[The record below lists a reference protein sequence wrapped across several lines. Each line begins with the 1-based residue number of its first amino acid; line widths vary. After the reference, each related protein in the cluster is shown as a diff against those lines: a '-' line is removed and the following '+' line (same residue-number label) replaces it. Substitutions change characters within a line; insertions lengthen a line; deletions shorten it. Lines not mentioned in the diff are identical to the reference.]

1 MTGIINLSQ
10 AMAVHGM
17 VKVWLRCSDEETPA
31 ACWNTPRGHGRP
43 DRTGRQLNILLAL
56 FAMLVRLSRPS
67 RGLHTSPY
75 GYTHQLAWEVRRR
88 ARRVRRYARDLPD
101 ANVRVCCA

>member
-1 MTGIINLSQ
+1 
-10 AMAVHGM
+10 
-17 VKVWLRCSDEETPA
+17 
-31 ACWNTPRGHGRP
+31 
-43 DRTGRQLNILLAL
+43 
-56 FAMLVRLSRPS
+56 MLVRLSRPS

-75 GYTHQLAWEVRRR
+75 GYTHQLASEVRRR